1 MRHCGQCRVD
11 IHLAQGFDRGDI
23 GEHDEAI
30 QRFKKQH
37 DTQENRDDPQ
47 LSIFLLLVYKFIL
60 TFIFMSELVK
70 HVMMIIFIAAS
81 CPVGMNVAN
90 FAVIYNKDESY
101 ASLLVSAS
109 SLICV
114 ISLPL
119 IVKLAEI
126 VL

>member
-1 MRHCGQCRVD
+1 
-11 IHLAQGFDRGDI
+11 
-23 GEHDEAI
+23 
-30 QRFKKQH
+30 
-37 DTQENRDDPQ
+37 
-47 LSIFLLLVYKFIL
+47 
-60 TFIFMSELVK
+60 
-70 HVMMIIFIAAS
+70 MIIFIAAS
-81 CPVGMNVAN
+81 GPVGMNVGN